1 MEDELGRAYSLAVIK
16 RRLWYAPWCKKA
28 IGIRF
33 NMFFIP
39 LKQPAPATFN
49 KAFRKCSRLKMWG
62 NKGRLGSDW
71 SWSIIF
77 DEKKRIDA
85 FLTENGGDVLPD
97 KVMTEDGEICYVNGD
112 VWNIP
117 QGALKCEKY
126 PYRPL
131 VKADKG

>member
-49 KAFRKCSRLKMWG
+49 KAFRKCG
-62 NKGRLGSDW
+62 
-71 SWSIIF
+71 
-77 DEKKRIDA
+77 
-85 FLTENGGDVLPD
+85 
-97 KVMTEDGEICYVNGD
+97 
-112 VWNIP
+112 
-117 QGALKCEKY
+117 
-126 PYRPL
+126 
-131 VKADKG
+131 

>member
-49 KAFRKCSRLKMWG
+49 KAFRKCGRLKMWG

-71 SWSIIF
+71 SWRIIF

-85 FLTENGGDVLPD
+85 FLTENGGDDRRRRDMLCQRRRLEYSSRCAQ
-97 KVMTEDGEICYVNGD
+97 MREISVSSAG
-112 VWNIP
+112 
-117 QGALKCEKY
+117 QG
-126 PYRPL
+126 
-131 VKADKG
+131 